1 VATDWVPGAIIGATG
16 LAGTGIT
23 GWLAWLQRP
32 AATTTAAI
40 QRANVDSIREHHRWL
55 VSNGRALVA
64 EAHLGGWEDD
74 RVGIDQRYLAL
85 RQWLSDTTRER
96 YAADWIDPPDRDP
109 DDMPH
114 PTEAHIALLDDLD
127 RLERLW
133 QLV

>member
-1 VATDWVPGAIIGATG
+1 MSWTSTCSAQSTW
-16 LAGTGIT
+16 
-23 GWLAWLQRP
+23 R
-32 AATTTAAI
+32 AALT
-40 QRANVDSIREHHRWL
+40 R
-55 VSNGRALVA
+55 LVA

-133 QLV
+133 ELV